1 MGIIVQKY
9 GGNLVKDKENLL
21 KVANNIIKTYNNG
34 NQVVVVVSAQGTT
47 TDELTNKIN
56 EITNIPIKRE
66 VDVVLSSGEQITI
79 GLLSIILNDLGYPAI
94 SYTGWQAGIYTNND
108 YTNSVIDNINTS
120 VIKKSLNENKI
131 VIIAGFQGIT
141 SENDITTL
149 GRGGSDTTATYLATY
164 LKADCCEIFKDTQY
178 IYSADPKIVKN
189 ALKLSNISYDQMF
202 MLADSGAK
210 VLCNKCLN
218 FAKLH
223 KLNLVIKSVE
233 DGSVGTIISDKK
245 CNNNSRIVGITKK
258 TISDNSEKISIVL
271 NDEKFNIEEAEE
283 KIINIVKTEKEYTIE
298 KNKAVISIIVSKLV
312 AKELLIK
319 IHDAF
324 IN

>member
-34 NQVVVVVSAQGTT
+34 NQVVVVVSAQGNT
-47 TDELTNKIN
+47 TDELANKIN

-108 YTNSVIDNINTS
+108 YTNSVIDNINTNT
-120 VIKKSLNENKI
+120 IKKSLNENKI

-141 SENDITTL
+141 NENDITTL

-258 TISDNSEKISIVL
+258 TISDNLEKISIVL

>member
-34 NQVVVVVSAQGTT
+34 NQVVVVVSAQGNT

-79 GLLSIILNDLGYPAI
+79 GLLSIILNNLGYPAI

-131 VIIAGFQGIT
+131 VIVAGFQGIT
-141 SENDITTL
+141 NENDITTL

-189 ALKLSNISYDQMF
+189 ALKLSYISYDQMF

-233 DGSVGTIISDKK
+233 DGSIGTIISDKK

-258 TISDNSEKISIVL
+258 SISDNSEKISIVL

>member
-9 GGNLVKDKENLL
+9 GGNLVKDKESLL
-21 KVANNIIKTYNNG
+21 KVANNIIKTYNSG
-34 NQVVVVVSAQGTT
+34 NQVVVVVSAQGST
-47 TDELTNKIN
+47 TDELTSKIN
-56 EITNIPIKRE
+56 EITSVPKKRE

-108 YTNSVIDNINTS
+108 YTNSIIENINTTT
-120 VIKKSLNENKI
+120 IKKSLNENKI
-131 VIIAGFQGIT
+131 VIVAGFQGIT

-164 LKADCCEIFKDTQY
+164 LNADCCEIFKDTQY
-178 IYSADPKIVKN
+178 IYSADPKMVKN
-189 ALKLSNISYDQMF
+189 AVKLTNISYDQMF
-202 MLADSGAK
+202 MLSDSGAK
-210 VLCNKCLN
+210 VLCNKCIN
-218 FAKLH
+218 FAKIH

-258 TISDNSEKISIVL
+258 TIPDNMEKISIVL
-271 NDEKFNIEEAEE
+271 NDDKFNIEEAED

-298 KNKAVISIIVSKLV
+298 KNKAVISIIVNKLV
-312 AKELLIK
+312 EKDLLIK
-319 IHDAF
+319 IHDSF

>member
-34 NQVVVVVSAQGTT
+34 NQVVVVVSAQGNT

-108 YTNSVIDNINTS
+108 YTNSVIDNINTNI
-120 VIKKSLNENKI
+120 IKKSLNDNKI
-131 VIIAGFQGIT
+131 VIVAGFQGIT
-141 SENDITTL
+141 NENDITTL

-189 ALKLSNISYDQMF
+189 ALKLSYISYDQMF

-298 KNKAVISIIVSKLV
+298 KSKAVISIIVSKLV

-324 IN
+324 IK

>member
-34 NQVVVVVSAQGTT
+34 NQVVVVVSAQGNT
-47 TDELTNKIN
+47 TDELANKIN
-56 EITNIPIKRE
+56 EITNVPIKRE

-108 YTNSVIDNINTS
+108 YTNSVIDNINTNT
-120 VIKKSLNENKI
+120 IKKSLNENKI

-141 SENDITTL
+141 NENDITTL

-258 TISDNSEKISIVL
+258 TISDNLEKISIVL

>member
-34 NQVVVVVSAQGTT
+34 NQVVVVVSAQGNT

-131 VIIAGFQGIT
+131 VIVAGFQGIT
-141 SENDITTL
+141 NENDITTL

-189 ALKLSNISYDQMF
+189 ALKLNYISYDQMF

>member
-34 NQVVVVVSAQGTT
+34 NQVVVVVSAQGNI

-131 VIIAGFQGIT
+131 VIVAGFQGIT
-141 SENDITTL
+141 NENDITTL

-189 ALKLSNISYDQMF
+189 ALKLNYISYDQMF

>member
-108 YTNSVIDNINTS
+108 YTNSVIDNINTNT
-120 VIKKSLNENKI
+120 IKKALNENKI

-258 TISDNSEKISIVL
+258 TISDNLEKISIVL